1 MRVLVIG
8 AGAIGGW
15 LAGALSRGG
24 AEVSVLAR
32 GDTLAALRSDGL
44 TLLNGDR
51 RETLRLPAS
60 DRAADLGEPDAVVLA
75 VKTNGFAAAVA
86 SAAAVFR
93 HQPLLV
99 TAMNGLPWW
108 FLSALAGPLEDQRLE
123 SVDPGGRGAAMLGS
137 AHPVGAVVHASTR
150 AEAPAVIRIAA
161 VDRLILGE
169 PGGKASPTTEKLAG
183 IVAAGGVACPV
194 SPVIRTDIWA
204 KLWGNMT
211 MNPVS
216 ALTRRTTNAILGDPH
231 LLGLVRDM
239 MTEFV
244 RVGSRL
250 GITLPMTVD
259 ARLGLARNLGDFRTS
274 MLNDMEAG
282 RPLEV
287 EGLLGVVV
295 EMADKLGEPVP
306 ASRAVYALARAINP
320 VTTTGAGVNS

>member
-32 GDTLAALRSDGL
+32 GDALAALRSNGL
-44 TLLNGDR
+44 TLLHGDR
-51 RETLRLPAS
+51 RETLRLSAS
-60 DRAADLGEPDAVVLA
+60 DHAADLGEPDAVVLA
-75 VKTNGFAAAVA
+75 VKTNGFADAVA
-86 SAAAVFR
+86 SAAGALR
-93 HQPLLV
+93 HSPLVV

-108 FLSALAGPLEDQRLE
+108 FLSGLTGPLENQRLE
-123 SVDPGGRGAAMLGS
+123 SVDPGGRAAAMLTDV
-137 AHPVGAVVHASTR
+137 HPVGAVVHASTR

-169 PGGKASPTTEKLAG
+169 PGGKTSVATEKLAG
-183 IVAAGGVACPV
+183 IVAAGGVACPL
-194 SPVIRTDIWA
+194 SPVIRTEIWA
-204 KLWGNMT
+204 KLWGNMS

-216 ALTRRTTNAILGDPH
+216 ALTCRTSGAIQGDPH
-231 LLGLVRDM
+231 LLALLRDM

-244 RVGSRL
+244 RVGARI

-259 ARLGLARNLGDFRTS
+259 DRLGLARKLGDFRTS

-320 VTTTGAGVNS
+320 GTHA

>member
-15 LAGALSRGG
+15 LAAVLSRGG
-24 AEVSVLAR
+24 AEVAMLAR
-32 GDTLAALRSDGL
+32 GATLAALRSSGL
-44 TLLNGDR
+44 TLIEGER
-51 RETLRLPAS
+51 RATFELAAS
-60 DRAADLGEPDAVVLA
+60 DRAADLARPDTVVLA
-75 VKTNGFAAAVA
+75 VKTNGFADAVA
-86 SAAAVFR
+86 GAADAFR
-93 HQPLLV
+93 HGPLVV

-108 FLSALAGPLEDQRLE
+108 FLSGLQGPLADQRLE
-123 SVDPGGRGAAMLGS
+123 SVDPGGRAASMLS
-137 AHPVGAVVHASTR
+137 HVRPLGAVVHASTK
-150 AEAPAVIRIAA
+150 AESPGVIRVAA

-169 PGGKASPTTEKLAG
+169 PGGTASPETAELSRV
-183 IVAAGGVACPV
+183 VAAGGCACPI
-194 SPVIRTDIWA
+194 SPAVRTDIWA
-204 KLWGNMT
+204 KLWGNSN

-216 ALTRRTTNAILGDPH
+216 ALTRRTANAILGDPH

-244 RVGSRL
+244 RVGARI

-259 ARLGLARNLGDFRTS
+259 ERIVVTRKLGDFRTS
-274 MLNDMEAG
+274 MLNDIEAG

-320 VTTTGAGVNS
+320 GAAA